1 MTTADI
7 TTVSP
12 SREHA
17 RELTTRI
24 QAAIEDAWALICE
37 AYTTR
42 AWCALGYESW
52 DVYVEAEFGR
62 ARLALPKEDR
72 SRTLAELRS
81 AGMSI
86 PAIAT
91 ATGLGVGTVHRTLSA
106 ATFPPGKV
114 ATAKTITGVNGKT
127 YRPVPRTATALPAL
141 PAPPHEQIRPP
152 DEDDNAI
159 PRAGDELS
167 GMANG
172 LRHPGLLDAL
182 DVHQLRMLIREGRAI
197 VRLSLEELARRNTI

>member
-7 TTVSP
+7 ATVSL
-12 SREHA
+12 SREQA
-17 RELTTRI
+17 QELTTRI

-52 DVYVEAEFGR
+52 DAYVEAEFGR
-62 ARLALPKEDR
+62 ARLSLPKEDR
-72 SRTLAELRS
+72 SSTLAELRS

-91 ATGLGVGTVHRTLSA
+91 ATGLGVGTVHRTLSV

-127 YRPVPRTATALPAL
+127 YRPVPRTATA
-141 PAPPHEQIRPP
+141 PPQEQIHPP

-197 VRLSLEELARRNTI
+197 VRLSLEELARRNTT